1 MVSSIKGNIG
11 HCEAA
16 SGAAG
21 LAKLL
26 LMLRER
32 QIPVQVGFNTVNP
45 RLTGLQNTGL
55 IIPRENMAWNH
66 SQNTPRRAMLN
77 NFGAAGSN
85 TALLLEDWPTRPNP
99 KHQDRSSYV
108 FTLSAKSRIALQ
120 KSIDRHLR
128 FLEETESLPALKD
141 ICYTATARRQIYE
154 YRVSMAC
161 TSVDDLRTKLEKT
174 NAANSSLTLKS
185 SAVVFVFSGQGGLY
199 HGMGEELMHSSP
211 LFKKVITNCDNIIKA
226 LGFPTFLGVLSKNQS
241 EKTALDL
248 TDQIITTQCAC
259 VALEIALAK
268 LVMSWGI
275 TPNYVI
281 GHRFVRP
288 LNSTHSQAYMY

>member
-1 MVSSIKGNIG
+1 MANPLVISSIKGNIS

-45 RLTGLQNTGL
+45 RLAGLQGTGLV
-55 IIPRENMAWNH
+55 IPRETMTWNH

-85 TALLLEDWPTRPNP
+85 GALLLEDWPARPDP

-108 FTLSAKSRIALQ
+108 FTLSAKSRVALQ
-120 KSIDRHLR
+120 KSIYRHLR
-128 FLEETESLPALKD
+128 FLEEAESPPALKD
-141 ICYTATARRQIYE
+141 ICYTATARREIYE
-154 YRVSMAC
+154 YRISMAC
-161 TSVDDLRTKLEKT
+161 TSVDDLRAKLEQNK
-174 NAANSSLTLKS
+174 AADPNSTQKP
-185 SAVVFVFSGQGGLY
+185 SATVFVFSGQGGLY
-199 HGMGEELMHSSP
+199 QGMGEELMHTS
-211 LFKKVITNCDNIIKA
+211 LFQKIITICDNIVKA
-226 LGFPTFLGVLSKNQS
+226 LGFPSFLGVLSQS
-241 EKTALDL
+241 QGEETGLDH
-248 TDQIITTQCAC
+248 TDQIIATQCAC

-275 TPNYVI
+275 TPSYVL
-281 GHRFVRP
+281 GHRFVRSVP
-288 LNSTHSQAYMY
+288 